1 MAELTRLAVI
11 SAGALLAVLGL
22 ALVLRAAARPS
33 IIERLERSMVS
44 NQTRLDTQEGEIDDL
59 RRQIVE
65 LREGRI
71 ADHALLQEWITYA
84 RRLATM
90 FTEATGKEPPPEPQT
105 QPRDVA
111 ADGRRLA
118 NLILV
123 RFSKSEMQD
132 LAAELDIAEHVS
144 GGTQSEYAGRLVT
157 VARQRGLL
165 LRLVELCR
173 RDRPHGGF

>member
-1 MAELTRLAVI
+1 MEAVI
-11 SAGALLAVLGL
+11 VQVVAAGGILA
-22 ALVLRAAARPS
+22 ALVVIWGLRSSIRPS

-44 NQTRLDTQEGEIDDL
+44 NQARLDTQEGEIDDL

-71 ADHALLQEWITYA
+71 ADHALLQEWINYA

-105 QPRDVA
+105 QRRDIGT
-111 ADGRRLA
+111 DERRLA

-123 RFSKSEMQD
+123 RFSESEMRD
-132 LAAELDIAEHVS
+132 LALELGIEGHVN
-144 GGTQSEYAGRLVT
+144 GGTAAEYAGKLVT

-173 RDRPHGGF
+173 RERPQGGF

>member
-1 MAELTRLAVI
+1 MEAVI
-11 SAGALLAVLGL
+11 VQVVAAGGILA
-22 ALVLRAAARPS
+22 ALVVIWGLRSSIRPS

-44 NQTRLDTQEGEIDDL
+44 NQARLDTQEGEIDDL

-105 QPRDVA
+105 QRRDIGT
-111 ADGRRLA
+111 DERRLA

-123 RFSKSEMQD
+123 RFSESEMRD
-132 LAAELDIAEHVS
+132 LALELGIEGHVN
-144 GGTQSEYAGRLVT
+144 GGTAAEYAGKLVT

-173 RDRPHGGF
+173 RERPQGGF